1 MERKP
6 VIGVIP
12 LYDDEKES
20 MWMLPGYFDGISAS
34 GAIPVM
40 LPLNAG
46 KDELIQLDKF
56 IDGYLFTGGHDVNP
70 NMYNEKKSDK
80 CGIPCDARDRLER
93 LVFDIA
99 EKNDKPILGICRG
112 IQIINAL
119 MGGTL
124 YQDLPTEHK
133 SDTEHHMTPPYD
145 RIQHYDNVIE
155 DTPLFELTGKEKIGV
170 NSYHHQAIKELAE
183 SLEPMAV
190 SEDGLIEAVSG
201 KNRKFLWAVQWHPEF
216 SYKTDDISLKIFK
229 AFIAACN

>member
-1 MERKP
+1 
-6 VIGVIP
+6 
-12 LYDDEKES
+12 
-20 MWMLPGYFDGISAS
+20 MLPGYFDGISAS

-145 RIQHYDNVIE
+145 
-155 DTPLFELTGKEKIGV
+155 L
-170 NSYHHQAIKELAE
+170 
-183 SLEPMAV
+183 SL
-190 SEDGLIEAVSG
+190 I
-201 KNRKFLWAVQWHPEF
+201 H
-216 SYKTDDISLKIFK
+216 IS
-229 AFIAACN
+229 

>member
-20 MWMLPGYFDGISAS
+20 MWMLPGYFDGISAA

-40 LPLNAG
+40 LPLNADR
-46 KDELIQLDKF
+46 DELIQLDKF
-56 IDGYLFTGGHDVNP
+56 IDGYLFTGGHDINP
-70 NMYNEKKSDK
+70 NMYNENKSDK
-80 CGIPCDARDRLER
+80 CGTPCDARDRLEK

-99 EKNDKPILGICRG
+99 EQNDKPILGICRG
-112 IQIINAL
+112 IQIINAI

-133 SDTEHHMTPPYD
+133 SDTEHHMAPPCD
-145 RIQHYDNVIE
+145 RTQHYDNILKG
-155 DTPLFELTGKEKIGV
+155 TPLFELTGKEKIGV
-170 NSYHHQAIKELAE
+170 NSYHHQAVKELADG
-183 SLEPMAV
+183 LEPMAV
-190 SEDGLIEAVSG
+190 SEDGLIEAVYG
-201 KNRKFLWAVQWHPEF
+201 RNRKFLWAVQWHPEF

-229 AFIAACN
+229 AFIAACK